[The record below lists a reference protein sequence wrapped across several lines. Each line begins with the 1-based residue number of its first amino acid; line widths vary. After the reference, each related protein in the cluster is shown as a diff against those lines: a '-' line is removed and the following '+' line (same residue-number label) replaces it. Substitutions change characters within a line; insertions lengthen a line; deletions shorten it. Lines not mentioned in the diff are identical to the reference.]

1 MLMSTHVSQEILSV
15 TMHSVFVRNHLY
27 EKGHVMT
34 GNAKRVACMVTIVS
48 AVLALGIGGVS
59 YALDFPAAKQAPPKE
74 AHGPLVITV
83 GELAYAE
90 YQDALQEAEEDRIE
104 ADLAMRMNAPDK
116 YEEAAEAEES
126 AREAEAAR
134 QFYEKYK
141 DDKTPVTVYRD
152 NDDGDSDD
160 VWDYD
165 VEGPWDDVFD
175 VDDQTASTADVP
187 SAYSQNNG
195 GTTWYDNDG
204 WDDDD
209 WDDDDDYDDLDD
221 DDDDD
226 WDDEYDD

>member
-1 MLMSTHVSQEILSV
+1 M
-15 TMHSVFVRNHLY
+15 
-27 EKGHVMT
+27 
-34 GNAKRVACMVTIVS
+34 
-48 AVLALGIGGVS
+48 
-59 YALDFPAAKQAPPKE
+59 
-74 AHGPLVITV
+74 VITV